1 MIGVMIRILLEL
13 FLLIIF
19 GNFLCNA
26 KTLYVIDIGHE
37 TPDVSMGEKLAVLS
51 CQVRFDFKKQ
61 EKNEHRS
68 TRKK

>member
-51 CQVRFDFKKQ
+51 C
-61 EKNEHRS
+61 
-68 TRKK
+68 

>member
-51 CQVRFDFKKQ
+51 CQVRLNLKIQ
-61 EKNEHRS
+61 EKKNF
-68 TRKK
+68 KNL